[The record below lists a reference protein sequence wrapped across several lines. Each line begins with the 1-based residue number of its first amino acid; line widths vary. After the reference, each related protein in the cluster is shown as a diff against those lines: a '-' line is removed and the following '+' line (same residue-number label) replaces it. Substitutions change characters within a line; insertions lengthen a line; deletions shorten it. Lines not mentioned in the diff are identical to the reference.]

1 MTCPGRLGWVSVIL
15 FVFSVCVCA
24 TPGIVSRVSEVTYA
38 ILPELLWITV
48 LFCAD
53 LPAEHYSWAARA
65 MSFLDK
71 WEDIWCVVEE
81 KYNTLLNERPAK
93 QEKATGRP
101 YGDKVYELL
110 LTKKEVRNVA
120 CNLAW
125 THPVENTNL
134 QCNISMATVERFAL
148 DMYVDTTAAHGQ
160 AAGSAAGSAGEG
172 EGEGDGGGQR
182 AAMAWKIPPRVPR
195 GYEIQIAIVTAATEP
210 SWGLTL
216 LLMPLAMKWGRRGSL
231 QSDSSVSSRIIGEP
245 LRLQKGR
252 QRRRQRRRRSCM
264 KHIINQLC
272 LDSLSS
278 CSCFRNLE
286 HIFEY

>member
-1 MTCPGRLGWVSVIL
+1 MP
-15 FVFSVCVCA
+15 
-24 TPGIVSRVSEVTYA
+24 A
-38 ILPELLWITV
+38 IS
-48 LFCAD
+48 C
-53 LPAEHYSWAARA
+53 S
-65 MSFLDK
+65 
-71 WEDIWCVVEE
+71 
-81 KYNTLLNERPAK
+81 
-93 QEKATGRP
+93 
-101 YGDKVYELL
+101 
-110 LTKKEVRNVA
+110 
-120 CNLAW
+120 
-125 THPVENTNL
+125 
-134 QCNISMATVERFAL
+134 ISMATVERFAL
-148 DMYVDTTAAHGQ
+148 DMYVDVTAAHDQ
-160 AAGSAAGSAGEG
+160 AAGSAAMSAGVG
-172 EGEGDGGGQR
+172 DDEGDAGQR
-182 AAMAWKIPPRVPR
+182 AKVLLRSSKKAWKIPSRVPR